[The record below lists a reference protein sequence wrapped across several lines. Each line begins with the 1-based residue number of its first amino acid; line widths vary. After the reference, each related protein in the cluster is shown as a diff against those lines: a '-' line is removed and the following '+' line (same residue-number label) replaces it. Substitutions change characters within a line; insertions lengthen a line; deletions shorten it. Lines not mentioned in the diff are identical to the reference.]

1 MLNLGDDVILGIT
14 SGVWLIGHSVVS
26 FFPIDKFYLDALKWR
41 ADATGAVVVLE
52 KWYFEDLKK

>member
-1 MLNLGDDVILGIT
+1 MLNLGDDDVLVIT

-26 FFPIDKFYLDALKWR
+26 FFPIDQFYLDALKWR

-52 KWYFEDLKK
+52 K